1 MQDSVS
7 RTGHPALREGLV
19 FGVILGIISFAADLL
34 QNLNSS
40 NTLISFIGVL
50 FLITTIA
57 LNLLA
62 GIRASRQTG
71 RVGTGALAGLIMQL
85 ISSLLGV
92 ISILTELFVFNS
104 KLHRLFQSLSPAVT
118 SEMAQ
123 QFITAQIF
131 SMVVI
136 LLVGTVIGAIGG
148 LIGRRIQ
155 LPMNI

>member
-1 MQDSVS
+1 MQDGVL

-19 FGVILGIISFAADLL
+19 FGVILGIISFATDLL
-34 QNLNSS
+34 HNFLNS
-40 NTLISFIGVL
+40 NTLISMIGVL
-50 FLITTIA
+50 FLIITIA

-62 GIRASRQTG
+62 GVRASQQTG

-104 KLHRLFQSLSPAVT
+104 QLHRLFQSLSPAAA
-118 SEMAQ
+118 SDMAQ
-123 QFITAQIF
+123 QFITVQIIYT
-131 SMVVI
+131 VVV
-136 LLVGTVIGAIGG
+136 LVIGAVIGAIGG

-155 LPMNI
+155 LPMNV